1 MKKAVLIVLDS
12 VGAGALPDAAAYG
25 DVGANTI
32 GHIAEAMPLKLPNM
46 LRMGLGH
53 LPGLHLP
60 AAAEGCGA
68 FGRAMEASRGK
79 DTTTGHWEM
88 SGVTLEK
95 PFPTYPNG
103 FPEEVIARF
112 EAAIGVKVIGN
123 KPASGTA
130 ILDELGEEHMRTGY
144 PIVYTSGDSVFQIA
158 CHEDVYPRERLYE
171 MCRIARKMLVGD
183 HAVGRVIARP
193 FIGEGKGQFTR
204 TAGRRDF
211 SLEPTGETV
220 LDALKA
226 EGFDTL
232 AVGKIEDIFAFKGI
246 TESNHAAGNP
256 ACIDAALA
264 YLKRDFNGLLFV
276 NLVDFD
282 MQYGHRRDVT
292 GYGKAL
298 EYFDSRLPEI
308 QALMGKDDLL
318 IITADH
324 GCDPTFH
331 GTDHTREYI
340 PILCWQKGMTGLRD
354 LGTRATY
361 ADIAATI
368 SQFFGLQ
375 RRFGARSFLGD
386 AEADARMRSIDT
398 AAETVLQAIGTADV
412 AVILGSGLG
421 DFGSALE
428 NAREIAYADIPGFP
442 RATVQGH
449 AGKLICGEMA
459 GKRVMMMSGRFHSY
473 EGHAMDD
480 VTLPVRVM
488 ARLGVKKLIVTN
500 AAGGVNTDFSA
511 GALMLITDFI
521 NLTGKNP
528 LTGPNLD
535 AFGPR
540 FPDMS
545 NAYDKGLQALAL
557 DCAREQGVELRQ
569 GVYCWM
575 NGPTYETPAEVRMA
589 RILGADAVGMSTV
602 PETIVACHSGMR
614 VLGVSCITNM
624 AAGVLDQPI
633 NHAEVMETGRRVRGA
648 FAALLTAV
656 IEKM

>member
-1 MKKAVLIVLDS
+1 
-12 VGAGALPDAAAYG
+12 
-25 DVGANTI
+25 
-32 GHIAEAMPLKLPNM
+32 
-46 LRMGLGH
+46 
-53 LPGLHLP
+53 
-60 AAAEGCGA
+60 
-68 FGRAMEASRGK
+68 
-79 DTTTGHWEM
+79 
-88 SGVTLEK
+88 
-95 PFPTYPNG
+95 
-103 FPEEVIARF
+103 
-112 EAAIGVKVIGN
+112 
-123 KPASGTA
+123 
-130 ILDELGEEHMRTGY
+130 MR
-144 PIVYTSGDSVFQIA
+144 
-158 CHEDVYPRERLYE
+158 R
-171 MCRIARKMLVGD
+171 
-183 HAVGRVIARP
+183 
-193 FIGEGKGQFTR
+193 
-204 TAGRRDF
+204 
-211 SLEPTGETV
+211 
-220 LDALKA
+220 
-226 EGFDTL
+226 
-232 AVGKIEDIFAFKGI
+232 
-246 TESNHAAGNP
+246 
-256 ACIDAALA
+256 
-264 YLKRDFNGLLFV
+264 
-276 NLVDFD
+276 
-282 MQYGHRRDVT
+282 
-292 GYGKAL
+292 
-298 EYFDSRLPEI
+298 
-308 QALMGKDDLL
+308 
-318 IITADH
+318 
-324 GCDPTFH
+324 
-331 GTDHTREYI
+331 
-340 PILCWQKGMTGLRD
+340 
-354 LGTRATY
+354 
-361 ADIAATI
+361 
-368 SQFFGLQ
+368 
-375 RRFGARSFLGD
+375 
-386 AEADARMRSIDT
+386 IDT
-398 AAETVLQAIGTADV
+398 AAETVLQAIGAADV

-488 ARLGVKKLIVTN
+488 ARLGVKRLIVTN

-545 NAYDKGLQALAL
+545 NAYDKGLRALAL